1 MSNLYANGLKVYPAL
16 KNSIRKMKLL
26 ALFLILGLQFS
37 YGESSYSQ
45 TTLITINA
53 VEKTVKEVLDEITQK
68 TEFVFIYQDDAMD
81 MNRKVTVDF
90 KDQKVDAIL
99 TSLFID
105 TDNTYVIDGRQV
117 YITQK
122 PASNEVK
129 AENKQQQATTDVKG
143 TVFDEKGESLVGVNV
158 YVKGTTSN
166 AFVTNIN
173 GQYFLSVEP
182 NDTLVFSY
190 IGYVTREI
198 RYAGQTTLDVIL
210 KENIQE
216 VDEVTVVAY
225 GTQKKESVIGAI
237 TTLSVDK
244 LQIPGSSVSNA
255 LAGQLAGI
263 IAMTRSGEPGKNG
276 AAEFYIRGISSFKGS
291 ATPLVLVD
299 GIERELDL
307 VDTEDIATFSILKDA
322 AASAV
327 YGMRGANG
335 VILITTK
342 SGKKGKPRVTAR
354 AEAGITAPTQMPK
367 FINSA
372 QWAELYNEASG
383 TEYYS
388 DEVINHYR
396 TGDDPDLYPNVN
408 WIDELYNEYASNQ
421 RINVNIS
428 GGGDVST
435 YYIAGSYYNESSIFK
450 DAGDVYDYNTS
461 INYDKFNFRANL
473 DFKLTESTQL
483 NLNLANI
490 YEKSFGPGSATSRIW
505 DYTFV
510 TSPNAFPT
518 QYSDGT
524 IASPSTDSGYN
535 PWNLLIHSGYREQF
549 WNSSQSLI
557 GLTQDIGKLWSPLEG
572 LKANIKFSWDAWNT
586 TTQIRDKEPT
596 QYHATGRDDEGNLVY
611 GNAIRTGS
619 QELSYSKTT
628 DGTMTTYL
636 EGSLNYN
643 RVFNDVHR
651 IGGLFLYNQK
661 VHTRTQQT
669 DKYLSLPYKSQ
680 GIAGRITYAYKDT
693 YFAEVNMGYNGSEN
707 FARGHRFGFFPAAA
721 LGWLVSNEEWFQ
733 PLANVVT
740 QLKLKGSYGIVGND
754 DIGGNRRWI
763 YQPTIIGTDG
773 WNYGVSSNQGGGG
786 LQVGDVEN
794 LNVSW
799 EEAQKMNIGTE
810 ISLFDKI
817 RIQADYFRE
826 ERSGIFLS
834 RAGLPAIV
842 GLSTTPYTNIGE
854 TLNRGF
860 DGTVE
865 YSQEVGEVFLTA
877 RGSFTYNRN
886 KLLNNDEPDWE
897 YKYQNRIGKP
907 FGTGDSN
914 YQPFGLVAIGLFES
928 EEEIA
933 NSPEQ
938 TFGEYRV
945 GDIKYQDINGDGR
958 IDSYD
963 RIAVGYTNLP
973 EMVYGFGATAQW
985 KNWDVNV
992 FFQGVAHTSF
1002 FLGGTSMRPFSSG
1015 NLERAAVNSD
1025 IYGKVWM
1032 STNTEE
1038 QNAQAIYPRLSTGG
1052 GVGSSNNAQN
1062 STWNL
1067 RSGDYMRLKNFELG
1081 YTFSQKLM
1089 DKTFV
1094 KSLRVYV
1101 AGNNLLT
1108 FSKFKLW
1115 DPEQLS
1121 GDGSGYP
1128 PSRMLNIGL
1137 SANF

>member
-1 MSNLYANGLKVYPAL
+1 MTKINAKDLSKRSLLK
-16 KNSIRKMKLL
+16 KNIRRMKLL
-26 ALFLILGLQFS
+26 AICLILGLQFS
-37 YGESSYSQ
+37 YGENSYSQ
-45 TTLITINA
+45 TTAISINA
-53 VEKTVKEVLDEITQK
+53 VEKTVKEVLNEISKK
-68 TEFVFIYQDDAMD
+68 TEFVFIYQDEVLDLE
-81 MNRKVTVDF
+81 RRVTVNF
-90 KDQKVDAIL
+90 SEQKVNTIL
-99 TSLFID
+99 DSLFTD
-105 TDNTYVIDGRQV
+105 TNNIYVISGRQV
-117 YITQK
+117 YITKKQETATPKEIPQQK
-122 PASNEVK
+122 
-129 AENKQQQATTDVKG
+129 DVITG
-143 TVFDEKGESLVGVNV
+143 TVKDDTGSPLFGVNV
-158 YVKGTTSN
+158 YVKNTTN

-173 GQYFLSVEP
+173 GQYSISLAP

-190 IGYVTREI
+190 IGFITQEI
-198 RYAGQTTLDVIL
+198 RYTGQKNIDITL
-210 KENIQE
+210 KENVQA
-216 VDEVTVVAY
+216 VDEVTVIAY

-237 TTLSVDK
+237 TSLSVDK

-354 AEAGITAPTQMPK
+354 AEAGMTSPTKMPE
-367 FINSA
+367 FVNSA
-372 QWAELYNEASG
+372 QWAEMYNEAAG
-383 TEYYS
+383 TKYYS
-388 DEVINHYR
+388 DEVIEKYR
-396 TGDDPDLYPNVN
+396 TGADPDLYPNIN
-408 WIDELYNEYASNQ
+408 WIDKLYNDYATNQ

-473 DFKLTESTQL
+473 DFKLTESTKL

-490 YEKSFGPGSATSRIW
+490 YEKSFGPGATTDRIW
-505 DYTFV
+505 SYTFA

-535 PWNLLIHSGYREQF
+535 PWNLLVHSGYREQF

-557 GLTQDIGKLWSPLEG
+557 GLTQDIGKLWEPLEG
-572 LKANIKFSWDAWNT
+572 LTANIKFSWDAWNT
-586 TTQIRDKEPT
+586 TTQVRDKEPT
-596 QYHATGRDDEGNLVY
+596 QYHATGRDEDGNLIY
-611 GNAIRTGS
+611 GNAIRTGD
-619 QELSYSKTT
+619 QELNYSKET

-643 RVFNDVHR
+643 RVFNDIHR

-661 VHTRTQQT
+661 IHNKTQQS

-680 GIAGRITYAYKDT
+680 GIAGRITYSLKDT

-721 LGWLVSNEEWFQ
+721 AGWMVSNEQWFNPIQ
-733 PLANVVT
+733 DIISL
-740 QLKLKGSYGIVGND
+740 LKLKASYGKVGND

-763 YQPTIIGTDG
+763 YEPTINGTDG
-773 WNYGVSSNQGGGG
+773 WNYGVSGNQGGSG
-786 LQVGDVEN
+786 LRVGDVEN

-799 EEAQKMNIGTE
+799 EEAKKANLGLE
-810 ISLFDKI
+810 ISLFEKI

-826 ERSGIFLS
+826 ERTGIFLA

-842 GLSTTPYTNIGE
+842 GLSTIPYTNIGK

-860 DGTVE
+860 DGTLE
-865 YSQEVGEVFLTA
+865 YSQQIGEVYLTA

-897 YKYQNRIGKP
+897 YKYQNKIGKP

-914 YQPFGLVAIGLFES
+914 YQPFGLIALGLFQS
-928 EEEIA
+928 EDEIA
-933 NSPEQ
+933 NSPTQ

-963 RIAVGYTNLP
+963 RVAVGYTNLP
-973 EMVYGFGATAQW
+973 EMVYGFGTTAQW

-1015 NLERAAVNSD
+1015 NLERAAISKD
-1025 IYGKVWM
+1025 LYGKTWM
-1032 STNTEE
+1032 TTNTEE
-1038 QNAQAIYPRLSTGG
+1038 QNAVAIYPRLSTGG
-1052 GVGSSNNAQN
+1052 AAGSSNNAQN

-1067 RSGDYMRLKNFELG
+1067 RSGNYTRLKNFELG
-1081 YTFSQKLM
+1081 YTFSKSLM

-1094 KSLRVYV
+1094 KSLRIYI

-1115 DPEQLS
+1115 DPEKLS
-1121 GDGSGYP
+1121 SDGSGYP
-1128 PSRMLNIGL
+1128 PSRMINIGL
-1137 SANF
+1137 NANF